1 MRVSRLPAAQH
12 IIDGTTRVFLA
23 DALIL
28 PTNLL
33 TVVFLTRR
41 LGPDGFGLFAIASSI
56 VLWIEASI
64 NTIFFRPTLK
74 TVADHHDWRDVGAT
88 IVRLHLRVSVAA
100 GLIMMLLTPFLGTL
114 LRQPGLLSYLWL
126 FSIDIPLAGLTDAH
140 RNLLV
145 GSGGFR
151 QRALASSAR
160 WIGRLLLI
168 VTLVEIGLSVYGV
181 ILGNIGGS
189 LIELVIVR
197 AYIRPPLWNLTK
209 ASLPGFWNC
218 FWPLVLFSI
227 SIAVF
232 NKLDLLIL
240 KMLGATTDQ
249 AGIYAAGQAL
259 AVVPGIFA
267 MSFSPLL
274 LSTVSGLIRCGDI
287 DAAKKIS

>member
-100 GLIMMLLTPFLGTL
+100 GLIMMLLTPF
-114 LRQPGLLSYLWL
+114 
-126 FSIDIPLAGLTDAH
+126 
-140 RNLLV
+140 
-145 GSGGFR
+145 
-151 QRALASSAR
+151 
-160 WIGRLLLI
+160 
-168 VTLVEIGLSVYGV
+168 
-181 ILGNIGGS
+181 
-189 LIELVIVR
+189 
-197 AYIRPPLWNLTK
+197 
-209 ASLPGFWNC
+209 
-218 FWPLVLFSI
+218 
-227 SIAVF
+227 
-232 NKLDLLIL
+232 
-240 KMLGATTDQ
+240 
-249 AGIYAAGQAL
+249 
-259 AVVPGIFA
+259 
-267 MSFSPLL
+267 
-274 LSTVSGLIRCGDI
+274 
-287 DAAKKIS
+287 